1 MEKARLTPMKKV
13 NIIVSGERIP
23 FVRDLLARVRVT
35 GYTIIPNV
43 SGMGHSGFYEGNLI
57 YNETSTLVLLM
68 TVVNE
73 EKVELI
79 LEGLTPLFERYSG
92 IMYVSDVGVSRQDHF
107 VHSSGENEPPV

>member
-13 NIIVSGERIP
+13 DIIVSGERIP

-107 VHSSGENEPPV
+107 VHSPGENEPPV

>member
-13 NIIVSGERIP
+13 DIIVSGERIP

-57 YNETSTLVLLM
+57 YNETSSLVLLM
-68 TVVNE
+68 TVVKE

-107 VHSSGENEPPV
+107 VHSSGEEEPPV

>member
-13 NIIVSGERIP
+13 DIIVSGERLP
-23 FVRDLLARVRVT
+23 FVRDLLSRVRVT

-57 YNETSTLVLLM
+57 YNETSSLVLLM
-68 TVVNE
+68 SVVKE
-73 EKVELI
+73 AQVELI

-107 VHSSGENEPPV
+107 VHAPGESDGPM

>member
-1 MEKARLTPMKKV
+1 MKKV
-13 NIIVSGERIP
+13 DIIVSGERLP

-35 GYTIIPNV
+35 GYTIVPNV

-57 YNETSTLVLLM
+57 FNETSSLVLLM
-68 TVVNE
+68 TVVRE
-73 EKVELI
+73 EQVELI

-107 VHSSGENEPPV
+107 VHRATDSDPS

>member
-13 NIIVSGERIP
+13 DIIVSGERIP

>member
-13 NIIVSGERIP
+13 DIIVSGERIP

-57 YNETSTLVLLM
+57 YNETSSLVLLM
-68 TVVNE
+68 TVVKE
-73 EKVELI
+73 EMVELI

>member
-13 NIIVSGERIP
+13 DIIVSGERIP

-68 TVVNE
+68 TVVKE

>member
-13 NIIVSGERIP
+13 DIIVSGERIP
-23 FVRDLLARVRVT
+23 FVRDLLTRVRVT

-57 YNETSTLVLLM
+57 YNETSSLVLLM
-68 TVVNE
+68 TVVKE

-92 IMYVSDVGVSRQDHF
+92 IMYVSDVAVSRQDHF
-107 VHSSGENEPPV
+107 VHSSGEEEPPV